1 MKKTYLLLTLFIV
14 LLLNACGNSTPK
26 GNSTTSGSNE
36 DDASGAYIFKKYCAA
51 CHQVGGNGIS
61 GAFPPLR
68 NNAVFK
74 GGNNHLIQIVLK
86 GMTGEVEVNGTKYN
100 GVMVGF
106 PNLND
111 KEIVDVINYIK
122 KEMNSNTDFISEKE
136 VLQIRN
142 Q

>member
-1 MKKTYLLLTLFIV
+1 MKKTYLFLTLFIV
-14 LLLNACGNSTPK
+14 LLLSGCGLAQTNQAKASDNDINATN
-26 GNSTTSGSNE
+26 
-36 DDASGAYIFKKYCAA
+36 GAYMYKKYCAA
-51 CHQVGGNGIS
+51 CHQAGGNGIP

-68 NNAVFK
+68 NNDVFS
-74 GGNNHLIQIVLK
+74 GDNNHLIQIVLK
-86 GMTGEVEVNGTKYN
+86 GMTGAIEVNGTKYN
-100 GVMVGF
+100 GIMVGF